1 MSGSTDI
8 SDLVK
13 VVGDLTGSVDDLIT
27 TLRNGKSGTGTTYT
41 SYMGRTRLDLPGV
54 TAQERYEN
62 FMKDKNYYGGNRG
75 FFGEKRRLK
84 EEAESLKKELN
95 GLSGGTKDE
104 EYYEKALDYEQ
115 RLLNN
120 RKELSRYS
128 LAVGLKEAVGHIQNM
143 GRAFSSMMDPWAK
156 INQAASNYARSVGM
170 SVTGMKNLQQETQ
183 KAVTSRGIALRYN
196 MGSDELLKAQQDY
209 LRGAGRNIR
218 ISAEEQEDLAAS
230 HSVMQGREGEFFVQ
244 YEKFGQNISSTAEHL
259 HDMFQTA
266 SREGISFEKYSDNV
280 AKNIRLAQTYTF
292 RNGLKGLEDM
302 AKKAT
307 AIRLDMQ
314 QVANF
319 ADKVS
324 TVEGAIT
331 TGAKLQVLGGPFA
344 QFADPL
350 GMLNEGL
357 NDLEGLQDRMVN
369 IYGSLGQLNKQTG
382 EIEISA
388 FNKRRIKEAAQAM
401 GVDPGAMMDSI
412 FAKTR
417 QNEIEAQMAGNAN
430 VQNLSPE
437 MRELIKNTGT
447 FKDGKAGV
455 SIAGKFKSLDELT
468 QEDYG
473 ALRAESNDDSDNIR
487 DLAVNM
493 RSLNEAKEGFS
504 KQSLEWQARMTGVL
518 GRIWYTLLSWGGL
531 MQGLSFL
538 KALGNIGGS
547 IGNMAGN
554 AWDIIKMFRGGRGGG
569 VGKVFGKVGKGI
581 GKVFSKPVGWIKG
594 AWGKL
599 TTRAAG
605 PVSNAM
611 SNVGSSAARTAAGR
625 AGTSMAGKFKAL
637 MKKPATFKGSGGL
650 GLAFALAGEGADM
663 LTDNL
668 VEKGKIKKGSAGHS
682 AAKAGAGALKGAGWG
697 LTAAGILSLIPGVN
711 IAAAPAA
718 LIAAGIGAYAAH
730 RKVVKQ
736 RRESALDTQ
745 LEAKG
750 IERKGNY
757 SARKLKKIDN
767 ALQTGRISNRLRRKL
782 AYEGDTALIDE
793 INRVKGEREEKREK
807 RREQRLEAMKTKI
820 GTANISVGV
829 ANFTGPG
836 FGNGTSIR
844 QAFDDVNNGKVLI
857 RGTSETGKGKG
868 WEKVKEPSAYEHMRM
883 KTAMEN
889 TNSPKTFDIN
899 INGTLKLTGDNG
911 QSVDIITELRKNPQL
926 LRSLA
931 DMISKEIS
939 YLEKGTNIVQRG

>member
-8 SDLVK
+8 SDLIK
-13 VVGDLTGSVDDLIT
+13 VVGDLTGKVDDLIT
-27 TLRNGKSGTGTTYT
+27 TLGNGKSGTGTTYT
-41 SYMGRTRLDLPGV
+41 SYMGRTRLDIPGA

-75 FFGEKRRLK
+75 FFGEARRLK

-95 GLSGGTKDE
+95 GLESAYSGRTKDD

-115 RLLNN
+115 RILNN

-319 ADKVS
+319 ADRVS

-369 IYGSLGQLNKQTG
+369 MYGSLGQLNKQTG
-382 EIEISA
+382 EIDISA

-447 FKDGKAGV
+447 FKEGKAGV

-518 GRIWYTLLSWGGL
+518 GKIWYTLLSWGGL

-547 IGNMAGN
+547 VGNMAGN

-569 VGKVFGKVGKGI
+569 VGKALGKVGKGI

-611 SNVGSSAARTAAGR
+611 SNAGSSAARTAAGR
-625 AGTSMAGKFKAL
+625 AGTSVFGKFGNVIKSN
-637 MKKPATFKGSGGL
+637 PAKILKGGGI
-650 GLAFALAGEGADM
+650 GLIATVAGEGLDV
-663 LTDNL
+663 LTNNMI
-668 VEKGKIKKGSAGHS
+668 EKGKLKKGSTGHNLMKTGS
-682 AAKAGAGALKGAGWG
+682 GALKGAGIG
-697 LTAAGILSLIPGVN
+697 ATIGSFIPGIGTAVG
-711 IAAAPAA
+711 AAVGAA
-718 LIAAGIGAYAAH
+718 VGGYINH
-730 RKVVKQ
+730 RKVLKE
-736 RRESALDTQ
+736 RNETLIDSQ

-757 SARKLKKIDN
+757 SVRKLKKIDK
-767 ALQTGRISNRLRRKL
+767 ALQTGRMSNRLRRKL

-844 QAFDDVNNGKVLI
+844 QAFDDVNNGKILI

-889 TNSPKTFDIN
+889 TNSPKTFEIN

>member
-13 VVGDLTGSVDDLIT
+13 VVGDLTGRVDDLIT
-27 TLRNGKSGTGTTYT
+27 TLGNGKSSTATYT
-41 SYMGRTRLDLPGV
+41 SYMGRTRLDIAGA

-75 FFGEKRRLK
+75 IFGERRRLK

-95 GLSGGTKDE
+95 GLESAYSGRTKDDV
-104 EYYEKALDYEQ
+104 YYEKALDYEQ

-183 KAVTSRGIALRYN
+183 KAVTSRGIALKYN

-244 YEKFGQNISSTAEHL
+244 YEKFGQNISSTAEYL

-319 ADKVS
+319 AENVS

-369 IYGSLGQLNKQTG
+369 MYGSLGQMNRQTG

-437 MRELIKNTGT
+437 MRELIKMIPAPKSVFPPALKMVICIPSGITEVEERAVR
-447 FKDGKAGV
+447 DSAEQAGAREV
-455 SIAGKFKSLDELT
+455 RLIHEPMAAAIGIGLNVLEPH
-468 QEDYG
+468 G
-473 ALRAESNDDSDNIR
+473 
-487 DLAVNM
+487 NM
-493 RSLNEAKEGFS
+493 I
-504 KQSLEWQARMTGVL
+504 VD
-518 GRIWYTLLSWGGL
+518 
-531 MQGLSFL
+531 
-538 KALGNIGGS
+538 IGG
-547 IGNMAGN
+547 
-554 AWDIIKMFRGGRGGG
+554 
-569 VGKVFGKVGKGI
+569 
-581 GKVFSKPVGWIKG
+581 
-594 AWGKL
+594 
-599 TTRAAG
+599 
-605 PVSNAM
+605 
-611 SNVGSSAARTAAGR
+611 
-625 AGTSMAGKFKAL
+625 
-637 MKKPATFKGSGGL
+637 
-650 GLAFALAGEGADM
+650 
-663 LTDNL
+663 
-668 VEKGKIKKGSAGHS
+668 
-682 AAKAGAGALKGAGWG
+682 
-697 LTAAGILSLIPGVN
+697 
-711 IAAAPAA
+711 
-718 LIAAGIGAYAAH
+718 
-730 RKVVKQ
+730 
-736 RRESALDTQ
+736 
-745 LEAKG
+745 
-750 IERKGNY
+750 
-757 SARKLKKIDN
+757 
-767 ALQTGRISNRLRRKL
+767 
-782 AYEGDTALIDE
+782 
-793 INRVKGEREEKREK
+793 
-807 RREQRLEAMKTKI
+807 
-820 GTANISVGV
+820 
-829 ANFTGPG
+829 
-836 FGNGTSIR
+836 
-844 QAFDDVNNGKVLI
+844 
-857 RGTSETGKGKG
+857 GTSEIAVIALGGIVSNKSIRIAGD
-868 WEKVKEPSAYEHMRM
+868 EFNQDIKEYMR
-883 KTAMEN
+883 KRHNISIGDYTAERIKIEVGAALPELEN
-889 TNSPKTFDIN
+889 PPEDFAVQGRD
-899 INGTLKLTGDNG
+899 LLTGIPKEIVVNYAEIAQALDRSILKIEAAVLNALEMTPPEL
-911 QSVDIITELRKNPQL
+911 SADIFKTGIYLAGGGSL
-926 LRSLA
+926 LRGLDKRIAAKTKLPVHLA
-931 DMISKEIS
+931 EDP
-939 YLEKGTNIVQRG
+939 LRAVARGTGIALKNFDKFTFLIK